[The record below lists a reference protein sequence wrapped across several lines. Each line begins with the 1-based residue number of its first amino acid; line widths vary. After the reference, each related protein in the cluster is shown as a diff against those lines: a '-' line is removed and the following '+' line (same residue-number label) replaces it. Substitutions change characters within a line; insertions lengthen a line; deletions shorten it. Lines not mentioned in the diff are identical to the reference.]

1 MSEEERELLDR
12 ISALAGQINRHK
24 NQQAGF
30 QPSHSSRSLR
40 RTSTAPYLTGSWFS
54 SVSTEQAPRYRGTSY
69 RGRGYRIG
77 HPPVH
82 RHRTLNLNAHA
93 SSSESSP
100 STPVST
106 SDNAQWVSKTD
117 RHKQLI
123 NANIYQQQAQSRAQA
138 IEETRKRKLTRQHNS
153 ERARFNNFIQQSQG
167 SSIQNHEQPEIMID
181 SIRFLVRD
189 GGKKLVRAADNSS
202 DAPSTPKTTAVA
214 GVRFHRTKTGNLVAH
229 RVVKDHR
236 RPGAVKKVD
245 EPCNIFSTTGSCSKG
260 PSCRYQHDPNKVAV
274 CKDFLKE
281 GRCINGEHCDL
292 SHELTMERVPNC
304 LHFAKGNCSNPNC
317 QYSHSAALPTAPVCE
332 DFGYRGYCGKGGE
345 CTERHVYE
353 CPAFSNTG
361 TCKTKGCKLPHRER
375 ASLLRN
381 QVRQEQDATMQDV
394 SSEEEPDNSDDVD
407 SDDVA
412 EFLQADED
420 DSDFENGKD
429 FIPL

>member
-30 QPSHSSRSLR
+30 QPSQSSRSLR
-40 RTSTAPYLTGSWFS
+40 RTSTAPFLTGSWFS
-54 SVSTEQAPRYRGTSY
+54 STLIEQNPRYRGTSY

-100 STPVST
+100 STPVNA
-106 SDNAQWVSKTD
+106 SDNPQWVSKTD

-167 SSIQNHEQPEIMID
+167 NSIQNHEQPEIMID

-202 DAPSTPKTTAVA
+202 DAPSTPKTAAVA

-245 EPCNIFSTTGSCSKG
+245 EPCQIFSTTGSCSKG

-361 TCKTKGCKLPHRER
+361 TL
-375 ASLLRN
+375 
-381 QVRQEQDATMQDV
+381 RQEQDATMQDV
-394 SSEEEPDNSDDVD
+394 SSEEELDNSDDVD

>member
-40 RTSTAPYLTGSWFS
+40 Q
-54 SVSTEQAPRYRGTSY
+54 QAPRYRGTSY

-153 ERARFNNFIQQSQG
+153 ERARFNNFIQQSQV
-167 SSIQNHEQPEIMID
+167 SSIQNHEQLEIMID

-202 DAPSTPKTTAVA
+202 DAPSTPKTTVVA

-229 RVVKDHR
+229 RVAKDHR

-361 TCKTKGCKLPHRER
+361 TL
-375 ASLLRN
+375 
-381 QVRQEQDATMQDV
+381 RQEQDATMQDV

>member
-1 MSEEERELLDR
+1 MSGEERELLDR

-30 QPSHSSRSLR
+30 QPSQNSRSLR
-40 RTSTAPYLTGSWFS
+40 
-54 SVSTEQAPRYRGTSY
+54 QQNPRYRGTTY

-82 RHRTLNLNAHA
+82 RHRTLNLNTHA

-100 STPVST
+100 STPLST
-106 SDNAQWVSKTD
+106 SDNALWVSKTD

-153 ERARFNNFIQQSQG
+153 ERARFNKFLQQSQG
-167 SSIQNHEQPEIMID
+167 SSIQNHEQPEIMIE

-202 DAPSTPKTTAVA
+202 DAPLTPKTTAVA

-245 EPCNIFSTTGSCSKG
+245 EPCKIFSTTGSCSKG

-317 QYSHSAALPTAPVCE
+317 QYSHSAVLATAPVCE

-420 DSDFENGKD
+420 DSDFENSKD

>member
-40 RTSTAPYLTGSWFS
+40 Q
-54 SVSTEQAPRYRGTSY
+54 QAPRYRGTSY

-332 DFGYRGYCGKGGE
+332 DFGYRGYCGKGSE

>member
-30 QPSHSSRSLR
+30 QPSQSSRSLR
-40 RTSTAPYLTGSWFS
+40 
-54 SVSTEQAPRYRGTSY
+54 QQNPRYRGTSY

-100 STPVST
+100 STPVNA

-167 SSIQNHEQPEIMID
+167 GSIQNHEQPEIMID

-245 EPCNIFSTTGSCSKG
+245 ELCKIFSTTGSCSKG

-281 GRCINGEHCDL
+281 GRCINGEQCDL

-394 SSEEEPDNSDDVD
+394 SSEEELDNSDDVD